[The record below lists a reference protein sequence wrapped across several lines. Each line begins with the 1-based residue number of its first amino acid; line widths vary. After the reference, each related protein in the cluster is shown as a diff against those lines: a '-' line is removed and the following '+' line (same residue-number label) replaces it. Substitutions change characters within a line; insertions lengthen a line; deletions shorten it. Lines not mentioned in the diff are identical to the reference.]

1 MLANRLSG
9 DIGDGQWHHQCRAH
23 RRDTGRRGGQS
34 QRAITSDIEHAVVLR
49 RGEERREHRPAD
61 GGDSGDLADG
71 AGERQAQRRHR
82 TRVGKAG
89 RDQRVGESQHS
100 DPGGDHTGEHRDRG
114 QHRADRVIPWNGQRN
129 QPAECSVASRA

>member
-9 DIGDGQWHHQCRAH
+9 DIGDRQRHHQYRAQCRDA
-23 RRDTGRRGGQS
+23 GRRGGQS
-34 QRAITSDIEHAVVLR
+34 QRAVTSDVQHTVVLR
-49 RGEERREHRPAD
+49 RGEKRREHRPAD
-61 GGDSGDLADG
+61 GGDSRDLADG

-89 RDQRVGESQHS
+89 RAQRVGQSQHP
-100 DPGGDHTGEHRDRG
+100 DPGGDHTGEHRDGG
-114 QHRADRVIPWNGQRN
+114 QHRADRVTPWSGQRN